1 MKNENKFS
9 DEQIDDLYER
19 EIVDQFELE
28 ELGNY
33 SVSSMDE
40 ILSDFFSFCETTGI
54 PVDRAGWE

>member
-40 ILSDFFSFCETTGI
+40 ILSDFFSFVKFVESL
-54 PVDRAGWE
+54 